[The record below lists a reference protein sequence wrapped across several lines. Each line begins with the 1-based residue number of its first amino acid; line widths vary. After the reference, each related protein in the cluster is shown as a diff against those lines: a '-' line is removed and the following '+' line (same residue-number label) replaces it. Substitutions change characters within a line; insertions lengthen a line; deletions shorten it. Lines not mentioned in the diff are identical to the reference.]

1 MKPLNSYSRLQKLD
15 SALFQLLLGPQVA
28 CVATSFLPAVGGP
41 GVEAG
46 VALPADHLV
55 TVVLLGQD
63 TKRGLNDS
71 STQTQ
76 HLRNNVVFVFY
87 N

>member
-1 MKPLNSYSRLQKLD
+1 MQVLRLL
-15 SALFQLLLGPQVA
+15 QLLLGSQVRG
-28 CVATSFLPAVGGP
+28 VATSLLTAVGSP
-41 GVEAG
+41 GVEPG

-76 HLRNNVVFVFY
+76 HLRINVVSVY
-87 N
+87 LKLK